1 MLARESR
8 IQPPQLENYS
18 DMPLFNTKA
27 VVHQTNVPAPT
38 LRAWERRYGILA
50 PRRGE
55 NDYRLYSE
63 RDMAIIS
70 WLRERVESGLTISQ
84 AIALLHSLEPSRRRP
99 RRGRTSAPL
108 TRDVTTAAPEPPA
121 YGSAVPAPAAPP
133 ISGSLSLDGL
143 SATLLQQL
151 VSLDES
157 AANRTI
163 AQAFAIYGVDDVCM
177 SLIAPTL
184 AHIGDLWSA
193 GEVTVTTEHF
203 ASAVLRGRLE
213 SLFHS
218 APMNDDAPLIL
229 VGCAP
234 GELHEVGALMLALF
248 LRRAGMRVIYLGQSV
263 DLEHL
268 ITTVETVRPAGV
280 ALSAS
285 MHPQAETLIELG
297 QRLAAMRQWR
307 PAYFVGGRAFSVEP
321 DLVKRVQ
328 GAYLEVDAPS
338 AAHQIKHRLIA

>member
-1 MLARESR
+1 MLVRESR

-27 VVHQTNVPAPT
+27 VVHQTNLPAPT

-63 RDMAIIS
+63 RDMAVIS

-84 AIALLHSLEPSRRRP
+84 AIALLHSLEPARRRP
-99 RRGRTSAPL
+99 RRGRL
-108 TRDVTTAAPEPPA
+108 
-121 YGSAVPAPAAPP
+121 GAPAARETSGAMAEAPTQGAALPATAVAP
-133 ISGSLSLDGL
+133 IPGSLSLDGL
-143 SATLLQQL
+143 GATLLQQL
-151 VSLDES
+151 LALNES
-157 AANRTI
+157 AANHTI
-163 AQAFAIYGVDDVCM
+163 AQAFAIYAVEDVCI
-177 SLIAPTL
+177 SLITPTL
-184 AHIGDLWSA
+184 ARIGELWSA

-203 ASAVLRGRLE
+203 ASAVLRGRME
-213 SLFHS
+213 NLFHS

-234 GELHEVGALMLALF
+234 GEMHEIGALMLALF

-263 DLEHL
+263 DPEHL
-268 ITTVETVRPAGV
+268 ITTVETVRPACI

-285 MHPQAETLIELG
+285 MRPQAETLIEIG
-297 QRLAAMRQWR
+297 QRLASLRQWR
-307 PAYFVGGRAFSVEP
+307 PAYFIGGRAFTVEP

-328 GAYLEVDAPS
+328 GAYLEVDAPA
-338 AAHQIKHRLIA
+338 AAHEIKHRLIA

>member
-1 MLARESR
+1 MLARDSR

-99 RRGRTSAPL
+99 RRGRISAPPAGD
-108 TRDVTTAAPEPPA
+108 TSGAEAPAHGP
-121 YGSAVPAPAAPP
+121 AVPAAAEASIPP
-133 ISGSLSLDGL
+133 SLSFDGL
-143 SATLLQQL
+143 SATLLHQL
-151 VSLDES
+151 LRLDEF

-163 AQAFAIYGVDDVCM
+163 AQAFAIYGVEDVCT

-184 AHIGDLWSA
+184 ARIGDLWSA

-203 ASAVLRGRLE
+203 ASAVLRARLE

-234 GELHEVGALMLALF
+234 GELHEVGALMVALF

-263 DLEHL
+263 DPEHL
-268 ITTVETVRPAGV
+268 ITTVEAVRPACV

-285 MHPQAETLIELG
+285 MRPQAEALIEVG
-297 QRLAAMRQWR
+297 QRLASLRQGR

-321 DLVKRVQ
+321 DLAKRVQ
-328 GAYLEVDAPS
+328 GAYLEVDAPT
-338 AAHQIKHRLIA
+338 AAHEIKHRLIA